1 MKRQRGI
8 ALITAIILVAL
19 ATVIATAIAYSN
31 SLNARRAAANFTA
44 MQALYVAEGAEALAG
59 YALSESLKQS
69 RQTSPEQT
77 WAQPYGPVELENGV
91 VLEASLEDM
100 QGRFNINNL
109 VDGNGVADP
118 VAREQFERLLMLL
131 LMDTRWAQK
140 LVDWIDRDNQPTLP
154 DGGEDSAYLSQT
166 PSYRTPNMPVSSVS
180 ELLALPGFGRE
191 NYDKLLPYVAA
202 LPPGTPVN
210 PCTASGVVLDAMG
223 PGRQEFG
230 LDAENLAN
238 KRKSGCFPTVPELQ
252 ATMTPE
258 QWQRI
263 QNAAGGATRFGDTS
277 YYFRLRSDI
286 TIGTIHSTV
295 YSLIHRD
302 QGQAIRPIL
311 RTFGTD

>member
-1 MKRQRGI
+1 MRRQRGI

-19 ATVIATAIAYSN
+19 ATIIATAIAYSN
-31 SLNARRAAANFTA
+31 GLNARRAAANFTA

-59 YALSESLKQS
+59 YALRESLNSS
-69 RQTSPEQT
+69 RQTSPEQA

-131 LMDTRWAQK
+131 GMDTRWAQK
-140 LVDWIDRDNQPTLP
+140 LIDWIDRDNQPTLP

-166 PSYRTPNMPVSSVS
+166 PAYRTPNLPVSSIS

-238 KRKSGCFPTVPELQ
+238 RRKSGCFPTVPELQ

-277 YYFRLRSDI
+277 YYFRLRSGI
-286 TIGTIHSTV
+286 TIGTIHFTV